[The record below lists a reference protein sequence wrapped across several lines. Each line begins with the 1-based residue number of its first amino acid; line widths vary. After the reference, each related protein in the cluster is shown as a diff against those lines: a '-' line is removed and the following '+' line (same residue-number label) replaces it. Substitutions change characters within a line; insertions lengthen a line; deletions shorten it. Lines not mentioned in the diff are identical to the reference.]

1 MDTHS
6 RYLYADLYAGAMWAG
21 TESPENSGNY
31 TSTLLPFSCAK
42 DSPIP
47 CDPVA
52 GSSLPSLGYIFSFGE
67 DNRRDVFI
75 LTSKG
80 VYRVVRPSRCNY
92 ACAKEKITNDVVPAP
107 GPSSDA
113 QFDGLRCMPMFL
125 SAIFLFAVGFGFAV

>member
-1 MDTHS
+1 M
-6 RYLYADLYAGAMWAG
+6 YADLYAGAMWAG
-21 TESPENSGNY
+21 TESPESSGNY

-42 DSPIP
+42 DSLIP
-47 CDPVA
+47 CDSVA

-67 DNRRDVFI
+67 DNRKDVFI

-113 QFDGLRCMPMFL
+113 QFDRSGRMSMFL
-125 SAIFLFAVGFGFAV
+125 SAIFLFAVGFGFTV